1 MQTIYPPPA
10 YSVLW
15 SNDDSAAWATTVFK
29 FDRRGYQLAN
39 VEYIDWAN
47 GEARASVIAALDGE
61 SNVLLRSTDGRWRIV
76 RFAAEAGGK
85 VALSA
90 VSDSGAADIKR
101 LRVLRIC
108 GISID
113 RS

>member
-1 MQTIYPPPA
+1 MQTIYPALRP
-10 YSVLW
+10 LW
-15 SNDDSAAWATTVFK
+15 TNADSAAWVTAVFE

-39 VEYIDWAN
+39 IEYIDWAN

-76 RFAAEAGGK
+76 RFAVGADGK

-101 LRVLRIC
+101 LRVSRIC